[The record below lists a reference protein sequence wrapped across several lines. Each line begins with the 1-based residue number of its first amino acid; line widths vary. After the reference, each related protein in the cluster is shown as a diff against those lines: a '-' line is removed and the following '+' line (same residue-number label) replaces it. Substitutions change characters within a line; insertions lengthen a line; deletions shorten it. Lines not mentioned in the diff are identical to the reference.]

1 MGGSLRHDKEA
12 TADVRRIMS
21 EALLGAGSG
30 WCVVNRPQRGRPKDA
45 ESNNLRSFI
54 DGAFAGQQVEV
65 KPSSAPGYKGTSLMC
80 VRFLHDEKNWDFSNF
95 ESLEHAAAYAQKLL
109 QEIVRKTTLLPVVT
123 FSQIDRQFWGNE
135 PDDILF
141 TRQFLQVW
149 LED

>member
-30 WCVVNRPQRGRPKDA
+30 FVVNRPQRGRPTNTA
-45 ESNNLRSFI
+45 EPNHLRNFVE
-54 DGAFAGQQVEV
+54 GAFAGQQVTV
-65 KPSSAPGYKGTSLMC
+65 DPWSAPRHKDTSLMC
-80 VRFLHDEKNWDFSNF
+80 VKFLHEKKDWNF
-95 ESLEHAAAYAQKLL
+95 CNFKSLDHAAAYAQKLL
-109 QEIVRKTTLLPVVT
+109 QEIVRKITLPVVS
-123 FSQIDRQFWGNE
+123 FSQIDEQIWGNE
-135 PDDILF
+135 PDDILL